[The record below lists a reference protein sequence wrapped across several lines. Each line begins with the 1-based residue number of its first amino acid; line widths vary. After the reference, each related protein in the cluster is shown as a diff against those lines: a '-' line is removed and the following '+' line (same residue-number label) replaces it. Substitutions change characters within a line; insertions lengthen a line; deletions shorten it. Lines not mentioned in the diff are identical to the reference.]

1 MYVTKDYQPKR
12 IPTRTTRFG
21 GENDAMAS
29 MTKQAESH
37 WEEFEKFVT
46 SLNPDQQRAVNE
58 ALCRLNDYVAGA
70 GHKRIFG
77 IIIPSAIA
85 KLMDALKGSGPKENQ
100 PFPIE

>member
-1 MYVTKDYQPKR
+1 MEGNNMFVTKDYQPKR

-37 WEEFEKFVT
+37 WLEYEEFLK
-46 SLNPDQQRAVNE
+46 SLNADQQRAVNE

-77 IIIPSAIA
+77 IIIPSAIV
-85 KLMDALKGSGPKENQ
+85 KLMDMLKSASQ
-100 PFPIE
+100 